1 MFIFQT
7 HKIIIKQFPFFL
19 YTLGV
24 NNKILKIIIITF
36 LFTAKLYAHNETTM
50 LRQIYKYQLS
60 DIWLDYEKAVDLNSK
75 KIMLLELKKTIYEHC
90 ISTPVTQLKQ
100 QQEAIIAELQNSVSE
115 LETILNQTQ
124 VDKKNQ
130 RDVELRLQSQIFEY
144 LEFEKTISDFKSEQL
159 WKITRTIL
167 IVMIVF
173 ILITIFMTF
182 TYNNAKQKT
191 KRQKAFNN
199 QIIKVQEE
207 ERRRLG
213 RELHDTVTQ
222 DIRTSLLFVRN
233 LKEIKANN
241 NANEKELLE
250 KIEKLET
257 QNLINIRNII
267 QNLTPPEIETA
278 NLHKL
283 LAEYCNN
290 TTQLTKLKCTF
301 YAEQGLN
308 FDSFNNFQKLNIF
321 RIVQEAITNAVKHAD
336 CSEINILVRS
346 KNGNPSSFVFFISDD
361 GHGFNQKDQE
371 SKDNEDVI
379 KQSTHLGLQGMK
391 TRAQLMDAE
400 LNIFTDE
407 DCGTEIRLEVQ
418 TI

>member
-1 MFIFQT
+1 M
-7 HKIIIKQFPFFL
+7 
-19 YTLGV
+19 
-24 NNKILKIIIITF
+24 N
-36 LFTAKLYAHNETTM
+36 LYAHDETTM
-50 LRQIYKYQLS
+50 IRQMYTCQLS
-60 DIWLDYEKAVDLNSK
+60 DVWLHYEKAGDLNSK
-75 KIMLLELKKTIYEHC
+75 KTLLSELQKTIYEHC
-90 ISTPVTQLKQ
+90 VTTPVTHLRE
-100 QQEAIIAELQNSVSE
+100 QQEAIISGLQNAVSE
-115 LETILNQTQ
+115 LETILNQPQ
-124 VDKKNQ
+124 EDKIQQ
-130 RDVELRLQSQIFEY
+130 RDVELRLQSQIIEY

-159 WKITRTIL
+159 WNITRTIL

-173 ILITIFMTF
+173 ILTTIFMF
-182 TYNNAKQKT
+182 SSYNTAKQKA

-233 LKEIKANN
+233 LKETASSNST
-241 NANEKELLE
+241 NEKELLD
-250 KIEKLET
+250 KIEQLET
-257 QNLINIRNII
+257 QNLIQIRNII

-283 LAEYCNN
+283 LAEYCTT

-301 YAEQGLN
+301 YAEQGLD
-308 FDSFNNFQKLNIF
+308 FDSFNSFQKLNIF
-321 RIVQEAITNAVKHAD
+321 RIVQEAITNAVKHAN

-346 KNGNPSSFVFFISDD
+346 KAGNPSSFVFFISDD
-361 GHGFNQKDQE
+361 GHGFNQTDQE
-371 SKDNEDVI
+371 SKDNEDVLQ
-379 KQSTHLGLQGMK
+379 QSTHLGLQGMK

-400 LNIFTDE
+400 LNIFSDE

-418 TI
+418 ATIPKTRKNQ